1 VDTLRRRGSIKGDDM
16 MERNG
21 MVWDSTGWFG
31 TERRDI
37 HNRRA
42 QVRFLS
48 HLPREP
54 EFIEAVAL

>member
-1 VDTLRRRGSIKGDDM
+1 M

-37 HNRRA
+37 QNRRL
-42 QVRFLS
+42 QVRLLS
-48 HLPREP
+48 HLPRIP
-54 EFIEAVAL
+54 